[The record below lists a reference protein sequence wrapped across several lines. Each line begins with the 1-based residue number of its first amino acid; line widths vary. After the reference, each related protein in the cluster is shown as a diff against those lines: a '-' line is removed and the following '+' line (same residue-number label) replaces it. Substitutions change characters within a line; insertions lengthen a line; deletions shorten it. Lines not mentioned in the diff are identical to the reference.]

1 MFSYYSPSLRL
12 SGLLKNW
19 ITLQSPLG
27 KFLQK
32 ILDVMEPL
40 CRLWKGL
47 EDIKNAADNTVPE
60 PVEDYI
66 KLIEQTVLLLDQ
78 ALNSIL

>member
-1 MFSYYSPSLRL
+1 
-12 SGLLKNW
+12 
-19 ITLQSPLG
+19 
-27 KFLQK
+27 
-32 ILDVMEPL
+32 MEPL

-47 EDIKNAADNTVPE
+47 EDIKNTADNTVPE

>member
-1 MFSYYSPSLRL
+1 
-12 SGLLKNW
+12 
-19 ITLQSPLG
+19 
-27 KFLQK
+27 
-32 ILDVMEPL
+32 MEPL

-47 EDIKNAADNTVPE
+47 EDIKKAADNTVPE

>member
-1 MFSYYSPSLRL
+1 
-12 SGLLKNW
+12 
-19 ITLQSPLG
+19 
-27 KFLQK
+27 
-32 ILDVMEPL
+32 MEPL

-66 KLIEQTVLLLDQ
+66 KLIEQTALLLDQ